1 MVHRTAHL
9 VDKVHLCD
17 KQTLERVESAVMLS
31 VIGTGLAACAFG
43 AIVYDV
49 GRLFSAW

>member
-31 VIGTGLAACAFG
+31 VIGTGLAVCAFG
-43 AIVYDV
+43 AIAFDIVH
-49 GRLFSAW
+49 LFGSW